1 MRGGGRI
8 TYIKMDIEGA
18 EYQALMGAADVIQ
31 RDMPTLMI
39 SVYHKQDDLIKIPLL
54 IKSLNYRY
62 KLYLRH
68 YRSMSIQETVLYAVN
83 DAMR

>member
-1 MRGGGRI
+1 
-8 TYIKMDIEGA
+8 MDIEGA

-83 DAMR
+83 KMLS